1 MTDTDIVNPNERIVR
16 VVEHLKNGTKRVFYA
31 IRDAFLDYWR
41 GRDNLDGYYAW
52 TRSCRHRVEFSTRRE
67 ARREMERIWQ
77 WRRDQRAKRDAVAT
91 RAPTEPCSGRAET
104 LRRSARHMSGQ
115 AA

>member
-1 MTDTDIVNPNERIVR
+1 MTDTDIVNPNERIVS
-16 VVEHLKNGTKRVFYA
+16 VVEHLKNGAKRVFYA
-31 IRDAFLDYWR
+31 IRDVFLDYWR

-77 WRRDQRAKRDAVAT
+77 WRRDQKAKNGAVAT
-91 RAPTEPCSGRAET
+91 RATTARRPANAET
-104 LRRSARHMSGQ
+104 LRGSARHTSGR

>member
-41 GRDNLDGYYAW
+41 GRDNLDGFYAW
-52 TRSCRHRVEFSTRRE
+52 TRSCRRRVEFRNRRE

-77 WRRDQRAKRDAVAT
+77 WRRDQKAKNGVVAT
-91 RAPTEPCSGRAET
+91 QTPTARRSASAET
-104 LRRSARHMSGQ
+104 PLALARHMSGQ